1 VLYEFFPL
9 NWNGLKHTPEPYSSG
24 VSKILLIPGFMA
36 GDASLYPLAM
46 GLRGM
51 GHRVFFGGIWVNI
64 DCPRETIERLSGVLE
79 DIYRTDEQK
88 VVVVGHSLGGIY
100 ARELARR
107 FPGLIQRTI
116 LLGSAILQPLDNSN
130 PFVRLWFMATR
141 RRHHEGGS
149 CLEHLNSLCGAHH
162 SSPAPE
168 TAETI
173 VYSRR
178 DAVVDWR
185 SCIESGP
192 NIEAIEVR
200 AGHNSMPFSP
210 EVFAIVAD
218 RAGRAG
224 NPQPSRKAPAG
235 MSTGVSGGRSECELR
250 Q

>member
-1 VLYEFFPL
+1 MLYEFFPL
-9 NWNGLKHTPEPYSSG
+9 NWNGLAHHSRPHSNG

-36 GDASLYPLAM
+36 GDTSLYPLAM

-64 DCPRETIERLSGVLE
+64 DCPRQTIERLSRVLE

-107 FPGLIQRTI
+107 FPELIERTI

-162 SSPAPE
+162 SSPAPD

-173 VYSRR
+173 VFSRR

-210 EVFAIVAD
+210 EVFAIVAE
-218 RAGRAG
+218 RAGRMG
-224 NPQPSRKAPAG
+224 NPQPGGKTPAEVSAGLSRKRP
-235 MSTGVSGGRSECELR
+235 ECEL
-250 Q
+250 QQ

>member
-9 NWNGLKHTPEPYSSG
+9 NWNSLAHESAPHSNR

-46 GLRGM
+46 GLRGI
-51 GHRVFFGGIWVNI
+51 GHRVFFGGIWVNM
-64 DCPRETIERLSGVLE
+64 DCPRETIERLSRVLE

-88 VVVVGHSLGGIY
+88 IVAVGHSLGGIY

-107 FPGLIQRTI
+107 FPELIERTI
-116 LLGSAILQPLDNSN
+116 LLGSAIQQPLDNSN
-130 PFVRLWFMATR
+130 PLVRLWFMATR
-141 RRHHEGGS
+141 RRHHEGDT
-149 CLEHLNSLCGAHH
+149 CLEHLESLCGAHH
-162 SSPAPE
+162 PSPAPE
-168 TAETI
+168 IPETI

-185 SCIESGP
+185 SCIETGP

-210 EVFAIVAD
+210 EVFAIVAE
-218 RAGRAG
+218 RAGRVGNSQLSGNAPTVLSAG
-224 NPQPSRKAPAG
+224 
-235 MSTGVSGGRSECELR
+235 TSGEMPECELR

>member
-9 NWNGLKHTPEPYSSG
+9 NWNGLAHHSEPHSNG
-24 VSKILLIPGFMA
+24 VSKVLLIPGFMA

-46 GLRGM
+46 GLRGI
-51 GHRVFFGGIWVNI
+51 GHRVFFGGIWVNM
-64 DCPRETIERLSGVLE
+64 DCPRETIERLSRVLE
-79 DIYRTDEQK
+79 DIYRSDERK
-88 VVVVGHSLGGIY
+88 VVVVGHSLGGIL

-107 FPGLIQRTI
+107 FPELIERVI
-116 LLGSAILQPLDNSN
+116 LLGSAIQHPLDNSN
-130 PFVRLWFMATR
+130 PLVRLWFMATR
-141 RRHHEGGS
+141 RRHHEGDS
-149 CLEHLNSLCGAHH
+149 CMEHLNSLCGAHQ
-162 SSPAPE
+162 SSPAPD

-210 EVFAIVAD
+210 EVFAIVAERTGRSGGLQGEA
-218 RAGRAG
+218 RAGVC
-224 NPQPSRKAPAG
+224 RK
-235 MSTGVSGGRSECELR
+235 MQGRY

>member
-9 NWNGLKHTPEPYSSG
+9 NWNGLAHHSERHSNV
-24 VSKILLIPGFMA
+24 VSKVLLIPGFMA
-36 GDASLYPLAM
+36 GDACLYPLAM

-64 DCPRETIERLSGVLE
+64 DCPREAIERLSRVLE
-79 DIYRTDEQK
+79 EIYRTDEGK
-88 VVVVGHSLGGIY
+88 VVIVGHSLGGIY

-107 FPGLIQRTI
+107 FPELIERTI
-116 LLGSAILQPLDNSN
+116 LLGSAIQQPLDNSN

-141 RRHHEGGS
+141 RRHHEGDS
-149 CLEHLNSLCGAHH
+149 CLEHLKSLCGAHQ
-162 SSPAPE
+162 SSPAPD

-173 VYSRR
+173 IYSRR

-210 EVFAIVAD
+210 EVFAIVAE
-218 RAGRAG
+218 RAGRPGNHAG
-224 NPQPSRKAPAG
+224 YRKTPARVSVGASRE
-235 MSTGVSGGRSECELR
+235 TSEHELR

>member
-9 NWNGLKHTPEPYSSG
+9 NWGGQEHHSEPHSNNISN
-24 VSKILLIPGFMA
+24 VLLIPGFMA

-51 GHRVFFGGIWVNI
+51 GHRVFFAGIWVNI
-64 DCPRETIERLSGVLE
+64 DCPRETIARLSRVLE
-79 DIYRTDEQK
+79 DIHRPDEQK

-107 FPGLIQRTI
+107 FPELIERTI
-116 LLGSAILQPLDNSN
+116 LLGSAIQQPLDNSN
-130 PFVRLWFMATR
+130 PFVRMWFMATR
-141 RRHHEGGS
+141 RRHQEGDS
-149 CLEHLNSLCGAHH
+149 CLEHMSSLCGAHQSH
-162 SSPAPE
+162 PAPDI
-168 TAETI
+168 AETI

-185 SCIESGP
+185 SCIETGP

-210 EVFAIVAD
+210 EVFAIVAERVGCRVNRPAYPD
-218 RAGRAG
+218 
-224 NPQPSRKAPAG
+224 APA
-235 MSTGVSGGRSECELR
+235 MAAARTSRDRSGRELH